1 VRRILQHSSPAREVP
16 AAEKELCKADGKHPN
31 VGIRIA
37 RAKAQRFKDVFFGF
51 LSLPAEEFCGPN
63 HGMRNGQIS
72 VQCERMFASGDAF
85 RGAVGEDKDS
95 T

>member
-1 VRRILQHSSPAREVP
+1 MDRSSQATASSSRPRKSFARR
-16 AAEKELCKADGKHPN
+16 GKHPN

-37 RAKAQRFKDVFFGF
+37 RAKAQRFKDMVFGF
-51 LSLPAEEFCGPN
+51 LSLPGAEFCVPD
-63 HGMRNGQIS
+63 HGMGEGQVA

-85 RGAVGEDKDS
+85 RGAVGVDMDR